1 MELNKQQI
9 QRRLKELG
17 VTQRE
22 IAHNTRVKE
31 AHITNVIAGKRKSQR
46 IVNFLSLIFGEDI
59 TIQETKAKVT
69 VKPIN
74 HTNTLQE
81 PIDNA
86 LEIL

>member
-9 QRRLKELG
+9 QQRLKDLG

-31 AHITNVIAGKRKSQR
+31 AHITNVIAGKRRSQR

-59 TIQETKAKVT
+59 TIRQIKAKQT
-69 VKPIN
+69 IQPIN
-74 HTNTLQE
+74 HTSTLQGSQ
-81 PIDNA
+81 DTTQ
-86 LEIL
+86 